1 MRYMGCYFEMIFR
14 DRVILHLLP
23 LNLSS
28 FPTSIFSMPCLMSPS
43 QFLHAVLH
51 LF

>member
-1 MRYMGCYFEMIFR
+1 MRYMGCYFDMIFR
-14 DRVILHLLP
+14 DRVILRLLP

-28 FPTSIFSMPCLMSPS
+28 FPTSIFSMLCLTSPL
-43 QFLHAVLH
+43 QFLRAVLH